1 MYIIEAH
8 NLNYET
14 SNHILFDNIDVVIE
28 KGSFVSIVGKNGV
41 GKTTLLKLLGGSII
55 SSNNIKVDNIQV
67 NKFNVEEI
75 SKKVSFISSYNEFFS
90 KTVMSEILQEKKSV
104 SIFEINKVKK
114 LLDSFN
120 LLYLE
125 NMSPQNLSYAENQI
139 VALIKTIIKK
149 PKIIIL
155 DNAFS
160 KLDVDKRKELFD
172 YVREFA
178 KKNDITVIF
187 TSTDIDDIKYSDR
200 ILLIKKRKIRF
211 DGNYE
216 MFIEDETNYKDYLK
230 LPWEIEVSKKL
241 IMYDLL
247 DKTFDSIDDM
257 VGELCK

>member
-14 SNHILFDNIDVVIE
+14 SNDILFDNIDVVIE

-67 NKFNVEEI
+67 NKFNMEEI
-75 SKKVSFISSYNEFFS
+75 SRKTSYISSYNEFFS
-90 KTVMSEILQEKKSV
+90 KTVINEILQDKKSV
-104 SIFEINKVKK
+104 SVFEVNKVKK

-139 VALIKTIIKK
+139 VALIKAIIKK

-160 KLDVDKRKELFD
+160 KLDEDKRKELFD
-172 YVREFA
+172 YVRDYA
-178 KKNDITVIF
+178 KKNEITVLY
-187 TSTDIDDIKYSDR
+187 TSTDISDIKYSDR
-200 ILLIKKRKIRF
+200 IILIKNRKIKF
-211 DGNYE
+211 DGTYD
-216 MFIEDETNYKDYLK
+216 MFISDEINYKDFMR
-230 LPWEIEVSKKL
+230 LPWETEVSNKL

-247 DKTFDSIDDM
+247 DRNYDSIEDI
-257 VGELCK
+257 VGALCK